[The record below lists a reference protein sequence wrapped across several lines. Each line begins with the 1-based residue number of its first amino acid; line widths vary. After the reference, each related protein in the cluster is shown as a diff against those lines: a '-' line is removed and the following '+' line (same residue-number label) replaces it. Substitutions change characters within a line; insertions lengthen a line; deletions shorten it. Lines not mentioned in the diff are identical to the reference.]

1 MELVVGEQYQ
11 VKVVRILPKGAVVRL
26 ADDTT
31 EFVHISNI
39 SDQYVNDIHDFIEE
53 GLTYQAMCVKGKV
66 HDAELSLKWLQ
77 LTPKRSTSAEP
88 NETPSRYVPKY
99 TERSEARP
107 QVNRNIRNS
116 VPQRNFHSYEDET
129 FDTSESDRY
138 NEDRDRRR
146 NRRNNNTKFQKRRKD
161 W

>member
-11 VKVVRILPKGAVVRL
+11 VKVVRILPKGAIVRL

-31 EFVHISNI
+31 EFIHISNI
-39 SDQYVNDIHDFIEE
+39 SDQFVNDIHDFIKEE
-53 GLTYQAMCVKGKV
+53 LTYQAMCVKGKV

-77 LTPKRSTSAEP
+77 LTPRRATSAEP
-88 NETPSRYVPKY
+88 QETPSRYVPKY
-99 TERSEARP
+99 ATRSEERP

-116 VPQRNFHSYEDET
+116 VPQRNFHSYEDEP